1 MATAT
6 ERLPVLVTPKEKR
19 QFALKAKKIGI
30 SVGELM
36 RRAATAYS
44 STEDEKM
51 LEALIIQM
59 NMATENAERV
69 IDKTLLFV
77 AESNKRIAVMDAAA
91 KQES

>member
-19 QFALKAKKIGI
+19 QFTLKAKKIGI

-36 RRAATAYS
+36 RRAATAYN
-44 STEDEKM
+44 STEDDKM

-77 AESNKRIAVMDAAA
+77 AESNKRIAVMDAAT
-91 KQES
+91 K